1 MSPFAERRTSSEHLP
16 LHHHS
21 LAGQG
26 MATSTKRRVPDLKWN
41 PPNST
46 PNEASEL
53 VHEVSCGMV
62 VWRHHLLSLDALP
75 AALGSGRRS
84 SLTTSLRRQRWWP
97 TVKPPCQ
104 TVKPM
109 TAFPAS
115 LTQMTQMTQFL
126 PFSSARRRGHGA
138 EDVTGTL
145 TSTAASNLYTPRPT
159 KNQQSSRY

>member
-84 SLTTSLRRQRWWP
+84 FAHDFATEAAVVANGETALPNRQTHDRLP
-97 TVKPPCQ
+97 SDPDANDANDAIPP
-104 TVKPM
+104 
-109 TAFPAS
+109 
-115 LTQMTQMTQFL
+115 L
-126 PFSSARRRGHGA
+126 
-138 EDVTGTL
+138 
-145 TSTAASNLYTPRPT
+145 
-159 KNQQSSRY
+159 